1 MNFIWIVIPGSKS
14 TYTQVFKPE
23 VLTSTDHIVLVL
35 LYTSIAESAK
45 AFTALDRQAKA
56 QRGNGFVKKSN

>member
-14 TYTQVFKPE
+14 THSQVLTPE
-23 VLTSTDHIVLVL
+23 SLTSTDLHTIVL

-45 AFTALDRQAKA
+45 AFTALDGQAKI
-56 QRGNGFVKKSN
+56 QQGRGLVKKSN

>member
-14 TYTQVFKPE
+14 THTQVFKPE
-23 VLTSTDHIVLVL
+23 ALTGTDPIILVL